1 MFKLK
6 KTSSKKKKGSILLNW
21 IFRLIVIS
29 ALGVLIFCGVKLL
42 PKLLEYKASDDAFN
56 KLKNEAVTDLD
67 QGDLLEDETSDEPVL
82 EEEESPD
89 VSDALGID
97 WEAFK
102 GTDIVAWFQMDD
114 ISYPVMQS
122 EDNDFYLHHLPDG
135 SYNYGGS
142 LFLYSENDA
151 MFTDQSSFIYGH
163 NMNNG
168 SMFGTLKNYTSEEYA
183 GHRFYLY
190 LPDGT
195 RHEYV
200 FFSVALVGQS
210 SQCYTWSFANEASFE
225 NWQKWMKESSMID
238 CVAQIDTTKNYVT
251 LSTCNGYA
259 GTNHRLVVC
268 GQEQRVDKLQA
279 PASWY
284 NDYAER
290 REASRSE
297 NLDVANELEAELSE
311 QQRALREDIYN
322 VRNNVDSGE

>member
-1 MFKLK
+1 MK
-6 KTSSKKKKGSILLNW
+6 KTSSKKRRSRIVNW
-21 IFRLIVIS
+21 IFRIIIVF
-29 ALGVLIFCGVKLL
+29 ALGVLIFCAVKLL

-56 KLKNEAVTDLD
+56 KLKNNAVTDLD
-67 QGDLLEDETSDEPVL
+67 QGDLLEDETEADEPV
-82 EEEESPD
+82 EEESAPD
-89 VSDALGID
+89 TSNALGID

-102 GTDIVAWFQMDD
+102 GTDIVAWFQMDS

-122 EDNDFYLHHLPDG
+122 EDNEFYLHHLPDG

-168 SMFGTLKNYTSEEYA
+168 SMFGTLKNYTTDEYA
-183 GHRFYLY
+183 DHTFYLY

-195 RHEYV
+195 RHEYL
-200 FFSVALVGQS
+200 FFSVALVGQT
-210 SQCYTWSFANEASFE
+210 SQCYTWSFANEESFL
-225 NWQKWMKESSMID
+225 NWQKWMKDSSMIN
-238 CVAQIDTTKNYVT
+238 CVASIDATKNYVT

-259 GTNHRLVVC
+259 GTDHRLVVC
-268 GQEQRVDKLQA
+268 GQEQRVDKLQE

-290 REASRSE
+290 REANRNE
-297 NLDVANELEAELSE
+297 NLDVANALEAELSE

-322 VRNNVDSGE
+322 VRHSVDSNE